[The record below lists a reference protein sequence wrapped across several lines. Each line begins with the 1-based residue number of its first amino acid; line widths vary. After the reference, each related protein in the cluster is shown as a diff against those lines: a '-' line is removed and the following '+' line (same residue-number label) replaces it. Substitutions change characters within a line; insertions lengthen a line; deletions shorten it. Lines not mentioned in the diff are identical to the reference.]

1 MKEKNSFYIFYEQ
14 GDMIKVNAMLLKPL
28 PIIWNRD
35 GKFCVIPMAVVQNAV
50 DLLNVYEN
58 LSSGKTVNPIVSVMW
73 SQGIPISN
81 LAGRALIGE

>member
-1 MKEKNSFYIFYEQ
+1 MKKKDSFYIFYEQ
-14 GDMIKVNAMLLKPL
+14 SDMIKVNSMLLKPL
-28 PIIWNRD
+28 PIVWNRN
-35 GKFCVIPMAVVQNAV
+35 GEFCIIPMAVVQNAV